1 MSANSSQ
8 TTSEDARTRT
18 IAFTALGVAL
28 LALVVAL
35 IAVFGGADAPSA
47 TTADA
52 VPTDTAEPAQVEPAT
67 PVPAEPVAAP
77 GNTLPTNG
85 GVLIGAGGVP
95 TMTANPDV
103 PTVTIYSDFV
113 CHWCK
118 VFEQT
123 HGASLI
129 EQAAAGEVNVEF
141 VMVAILHTGP
151 TGYSTRSAAAAYLV
165 AEQAP
170 EAFWSFV
177 QTLMDNQPTT
187 DAEIPDDAGLAAL
200 AEQSGVPSEVAAQF
214 STGIHTGFVQVV
226 TSVAAQYA
234 ANFPQYLPNG
244 LATPFIL
251 IDGQPL
257 TVNWTEPGQFEAA
270 LEAARG

>member
-1 MSANSSQ
+1 MSASSSQ
-8 TTSEDARTRT
+8 AGSQDARTRT
-18 IAFTALGVAL
+18 IALTALGVAL

-35 IAVFGGADAPSA
+35 IAVFGGTDAPATSA
-47 TTADA
+47 AA
-52 VPTDTAEPAQVEPAT
+52 VQPTNAAEPIPVEPAT

-85 GVLIGAGGVP
+85 GVLIGVGGVP
-95 TMTANPDV
+95 TTTPNPDV

-113 CHWCK
+113 CYWCK

-123 HGASLI
+123 HGDSLI
-129 EQAAAGEVNVEF
+129 EQAAAGEVNIEY

-151 TGYSTRSAAAAYLV
+151 TGYSVRSAAAAYLV

-187 DAEIPDDAGLAAL
+187 DAEIPDDATLAAL

-214 STGIHTGFVQVV
+214 STGIHTGFVQAV

-234 ANFPQYLPNG
+234 ANFPQVLPNG

-257 TVNWTEPGQFEAA
+257 TANWTQPGEFEAVLA
-270 LEAARG
+270 AARG